1 MNSTDFGGSKDNL
14 RLKSNAKLIA
24 QARRKKVMPP
34 MLKVESIL

>member
-14 RLKSNAKLIA
+14 KSNAKLIS